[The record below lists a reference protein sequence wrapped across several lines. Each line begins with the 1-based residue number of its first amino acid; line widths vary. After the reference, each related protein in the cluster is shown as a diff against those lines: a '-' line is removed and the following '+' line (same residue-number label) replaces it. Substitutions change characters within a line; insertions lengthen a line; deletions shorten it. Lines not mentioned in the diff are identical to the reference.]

1 MQLII
6 LQRSV
11 NRQNFQP
18 YAAKN
23 FAANAAN
30 AANAA
35 TSDVKLN
42 MGCFYGRDR
51 FDNSPR
57 GNQIKNAKKK
67 PSASI

>member
-35 TSDVKLN
+35 KNFATI
-42 MGCFYGRDR
+42 GCMHLQLIFSSGDGGWEKE
-51 FDNSPR
+51 N
-57 GNQIKNAKKK
+57 
-67 PSASI
+67 